1 MTIDSVVPNPLD
13 RIRLIGL
20 VLVGGSHSPLNV
32 SDTGC
37 RACGALL
44 GVAPASPDIEN
55 TTIDA
60 LEAVYQLPNAAILGS
75 SPQHA

>member
-32 SDTGC
+32 SDT
-37 RACGALL
+37 
-44 GVAPASPDIEN
+44 
-55 TTIDA
+55 TINA
-60 LEAVYQLPNAAILGS
+60 LEAVYQLPNEAILGS
-75 SPQHA
+75 RPQHA